1 MKKALK
7 SEMMM
12 LSGNLNQPCV
22 VYSHLIK
29 LLSLSDTQISS
40 LYNENNIYGRVNGEE
55 WEAYLL
61 HKLIMRIKWEHM
73 YNEQIIVL
81 LSFEV
86 LTWEG

>member
-40 LYNENNIYGRVNGEE
+40 LYNENNIYGTLNEE
-55 WEAYLL
+55 EKNEKPVYSINLLWEY
-61 HKLIMRIKWEHM
+61 M
-73 YNEQIIVL
+73 YNEQ
-81 LSFEV
+81 
-86 LTWEG
+86 

>member
-12 LSGNLNQPCV
+12 LSGNVNKPCV

-40 LYNENNIYGRVNGEE
+40 LYNENNIYGTLNEE
-55 WEAYLL
+55 EKNEKPVYSINLLWEY
-61 HKLIMRIKWEHM
+61 M
-73 YNEQIIVL
+73 YNEQ
-81 LSFEV
+81 
-86 LTWEG
+86 